1 MLNRTIIEIS
11 VSFLANLK
19 WFHARINKFLNFNCI
34 LCIFTCESLANVE
47 VYIKSIIIILFLI
60 IYKSI
65 VELKMN

>member
-1 MLNRTIIEIS
+1 M
-11 VSFLANLK
+11 
-19 WFHARINKFLNFNCI
+19 
-34 LCIFTCESLANVE
+34 CENLANVE